1 MPEGTLE
8 AMETVSVEVPGTVEE
23 KETVTGLNVA
33 FRPLRE
39 PIAVRFTFPEN
50 PFTPV
55 RVIVEVPEV
64 PA

>member
-8 AMETVSVEVPGTVEE
+8 ATETVSAEVPGTVEE
-23 KETVTGLNVA
+23 KNIVAGLKVA
-33 FRPLRE
+33 FRPPRE
-39 PIAVRFTFPEN
+39 PMAVRFTFPEK

-55 RVIVEVPEV
+55 RVIVELPED

>member
-8 AMETVSVEVPGTVEE
+8 ATETVSTEVPGTMEE
-23 KETVTGLNVA
+23 RETVTGLNVA

-39 PIAVRFTFPEN
+39 PMAVRFTFPEK
-50 PFTPV
+50 PFTLV
-55 RVIVEVPEV
+55 RVIVELPED